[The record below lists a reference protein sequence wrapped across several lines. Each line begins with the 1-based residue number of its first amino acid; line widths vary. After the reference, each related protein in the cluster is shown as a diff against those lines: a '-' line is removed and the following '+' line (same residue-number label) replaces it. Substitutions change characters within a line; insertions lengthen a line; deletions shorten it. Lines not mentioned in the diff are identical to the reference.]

1 MSGKEIR
8 LVYNWLLLFHD
19 HSSVFL
25 PQKIQFQRK
34 WSATSVEKRT
44 QMRNAGTLT
53 AAHTATACRVRL
65 SAPLSAAHLCLVL
78 NPSTWREAA
87 VPCVQVMRCDNP
99 VYCDAGFLGPII
111 RFLNWVLN
119 VSACLNSITKTT
131 DFYTSGKLIFLT
143 DRHIVQKYSLSFTY
157 SENCELKKY
166 LLAPV
171 LSFHKAM
178 EIC

>member
-1 MSGKEIR
+1 MC
-8 LVYNWLLLFHD
+8 NWLFLHD
-19 HSSVFL
+19 HSTVFL

-44 QMRNAGTLT
+44 QMRSAGTLT

-78 NPSTWREAA
+78 NPSMWKEAA
-87 VPCVQVMRCDNP
+87 VPCVQVMWCDNP

-111 RFLNWVLN
+111 SFFNWVLN
-119 VSACLNSITKTT
+119 VSPCLKSITKAT
-131 DFYTSGKLIFLT
+131 DFQISGKLIFLT
-143 DRHIVQKYSLSFTY
+143 DRHIVQKHSLNFTY
-157 SENCELKKY
+157 SENCELKNY
-166 LLAPV
+166 LLAPI

>member
-1 MSGKEIR
+1 MYFIKKQKLHSFPKDFLEDKEKIFSLQPGFLCGICFAFVSGKEIR
-8 LVYNWLLLFHD
+8 LVCNWLLLLHD

-78 NPSTWREAA
+78 NPSMWREAA
-87 VPCVQVMRCDNP
+87 VPCVQVM
-99 VYCDAGFLGPII
+99 
-111 RFLNWVLN
+111 
-119 VSACLNSITKTT
+119 
-131 DFYTSGKLIFLT
+131 
-143 DRHIVQKYSLSFTY
+143 
-157 SENCELKKY
+157 
-166 LLAPV
+166 
-171 LSFHKAM
+171 
-178 EIC
+178 